1 MGASKRIRAAGIVCR
16 SRSLSQ
22 CSPSWAAGPFPRR
35 TLARPRY
42 TVRVPNGLAF
52 SEFRGYEG
60 WQTVSVSQ
68 NEKVMAVILANPVMI
83 KAYQSGIP
91 GNGKPF
97 PTAPR
102 WRRSIGTRKARDVPH
117 CDGAGKPA

>member
-1 MGASKRIRAAGIVCR
+1 MKSKRIRAVGIVVV
-16 SRSLSQ
+16 LL
-22 CSPSWAAGPFPRR
+22 AASV
-35 TLARPRY
+35 LAVLGGGATSAQDTGQGKY

-60 WQTVSVSQ
+60 WQTVSVSH

-83 KAYQSGIP
+83 KAYQLAFPATASLS
-91 GNGKPF
+91 

-102 WRRSIGTRKARDVPH
+102 WRRSI
-117 CDGAGKPA
+117 